1 MPHLNATIFLLESRL
16 SRTTKNAAL
25 RSFIF
30 EIFCYFFSLAAYNFG
45 SQLSLFQAY
54 RIFNSPSLVGYIQNG
69 HIMGTSQQ
77 LFVTI
82 FRVSMLAQTLASG
95 DKDHIS
101 TVKKELHSLDQEL
114 IACQVDSGDDK
125 HADVASLTDA
135 VTYEL
140 YRLACRIHVAK
151 LLDPL
156 IPDEDDHIQFLIM
169 DFAHQLKRLPSSSPT
184 NSILS
189 WPLVVA
195 GMCATFNVHQKL
207 IAKKLVHIHEEWQ
220 SDIFSK
226 SLAFLRERWRTS
238 GKSKCDQ
245 QSTPRQIQGEPEA
258 TSRELIWHN
267 LPIILA

>member
-1 MPHLNATIFLLESRL
+1 
-16 SRTTKNAAL
+16 
-25 RSFIF
+25 
-30 EIFCYFFSLAAYNFG
+30 
-45 SQLSLFQAY
+45 
-54 RIFNSPSLVGYIQNG
+54 
-69 HIMGTSQQ
+69 MGTSQQ

-82 FRVSMLAQTLASG
+82 FRVSTLAQTLASG
-95 DKDHIS
+95 DRNQIS
-101 TVKKELHSLDQEL
+101 AARKVLNSLDQEL
-114 IACQVDSGDDK
+114 VACQVDSGDDK

-140 YRLACRIHVAK
+140 YRLACRIYVAK

-156 IPDEDDHIQFLIM
+156 IPDEDDHIQFLII
-169 DFAHQLKRLPSSSPT
+169 DFAHQLRKLPSNSPT
-184 NSILS
+184 NNILS

-226 SLAFLRERWRTS
+226 SLAFLRERWRTA
-238 GKSKCDQ
+238 GKPKRDQ
-245 QSTPRQIQGEPEA
+245 QSTPRQIPGAPDT
-258 TSRELIWHN
+258 TSRELIWNN